1 MAAGYRTAHPNV
13 RPEDLLAVVPASI
26 CYTASS
32 VYPYEDLVLGQALLP
47 EQLQAYARDR
57 QEALLAVME
66 NATAATDALREG
78 IETS

>member
-1 MAAGYRTAHPNV
+1 MAAAYRTAHPNV
-13 RPEDLLAVVPASI
+13 RAEDLLAVIPAWI

-47 EQLQAYARDR
+47 EQLQTYAKDR
-57 QEALLAVME
+57 HEALLAVME
-66 NATAATDALREG
+66 DPIAATDALREG